1 MVFQPLIDINFSD
14 SACLLMELPGLDS
27 IIERIVEVAD
37 PERIILFGSAVR
49 GETGPHS
56 DFDLLVV
63 KEEGEVP
70 RGRLVE
76 EIYMNLIGVG
86 QAVDVVVVTPEDVE
100 KYRDSHSSVISPA
113 LKEGREVYHAEQQTA
128 RS

>member
-1 MVFQPLIDINFSD
+1 
-14 SACLLMELPGLDS
+14 MELPVLDT